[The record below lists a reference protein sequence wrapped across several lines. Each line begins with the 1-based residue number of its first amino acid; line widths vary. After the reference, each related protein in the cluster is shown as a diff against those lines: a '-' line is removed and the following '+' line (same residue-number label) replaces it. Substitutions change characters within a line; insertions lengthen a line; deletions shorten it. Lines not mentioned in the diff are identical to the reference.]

1 MGLKKKEDIK
11 GKLRI
16 MQVLAQLTISRKI
29 SAQFENCNFLVNS
42 INKSNSLSKYF
53 LPLTSEM
60 FWKIKNLDLVATDTF
75 SREWFDACLFEC
87 NQLSN
92 GLRGS
97 DEIKETKYFVFLKS
111 ISSSQKKN
119 FPYHSHSFRN
129 IFLVAFL
136 IPCTIPKFSVRL
148 YTKQRRRRLR
158 QSS

>member
-1 MGLKKKEDIK
+1 MFKLRFNKTVMGLKKKEDIK

-42 INKSNSLSKYF
+42 INKSNSFKHF
-53 LPLTSEM
+53 LPLTSQM
-60 FWKIKNLDLVATDTF
+60 FWKIKNLDLVATADTF

-97 DEIKETKYFVFLKS
+97 YENKNTKYFV
-111 ISSSQKKN
+111 SSFFKKYFPFQKRN
-119 FPYHSHSFRN
+119 FPYQSHSDKN
-129 IFLVAFL
+129 NFLVTFL
-136 IPCTIPKFSVRL
+136 NTM
-148 YTKQRRRRLR
+148 
-158 QSS
+158 

>member
-97 DEIKETKYFVFLKS
+97 YENKNTKYFV
-111 ISSSQKKN
+111 SSFFKKDFPSQKKN
-119 FPYHSHSFRN
+119 FPYQNHVWKN
-129 IFLVAFL
+129 IFLETFL
-136 IPCTIPKFSVRL
+136 NTM
-148 YTKQRRRRLR
+148 
-158 QSS
+158 